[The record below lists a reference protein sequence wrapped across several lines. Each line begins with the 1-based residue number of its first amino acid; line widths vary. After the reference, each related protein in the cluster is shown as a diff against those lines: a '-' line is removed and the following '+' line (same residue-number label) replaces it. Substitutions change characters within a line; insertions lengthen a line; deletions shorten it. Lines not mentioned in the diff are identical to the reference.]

1 MISAHIKA
9 VIALS
14 VILIFSSIHC
24 HSKEKVGLVLSGGG
38 AKGIAHVGVIKALE
52 ENGIPVDYVAGTS
65 MGAIVGSL
73 YSCAWSPEEMMA
85 MFTSKDF
92 ADWSSGVIP
101 PGREYYFNKSDPTPK
116 WLSLNFNPKDTT
128 DMLAQILPSH
138 LISPIPMNIE
148 FLRIFSPYTEQ
159 SGGDFNKLM
168 VPFRC
173 VCSDVYHK
181 HKIVCKDGSLGD
193 AVRASMS
200 FPLVFK
206 PIEMDG
212 VLVYDGG
219 IYDNFPV
226 DVMVE
231 DFNPDFIIGV
241 SVSSPD
247 SKPIQGDV
255 YSQLEDMIIQ
265 NNSYTVPAERGVKI
279 QVPVLDF
286 GVLDF
291 GQAKEIYSIGYKTGL
306 SMVDSI
312 KKRISV
318 RENPDSLAAR
328 RRAFSKAT
336 PQVTFDSITVT
347 GARPNQARYLRY
359 LFEGRRDD
367 AVMTMDMVEDSYY
380 RAVTDGKLTDLLPQA
395 RFNSDGN
402 NMLLLKTTVKNPWE
416 IGVGGWISS
425 STNSM
430 LYIGAGYHT
439 LSFNSLD
446 IDLGAWVG
454 QSYYA
459 AQLSA
464 KFALRT
470 ELPSYMQLEGVVSR
484 QKYYDSELLFYQTS
498 TPSFITDVQGYFRA
512 RYCRALGHLAKGY
525 ASLAYGWER
534 DDYFPDNA
542 GDFANVNKDRSDYKI
557 AVVKAGVEYNT
568 LNDPMYPSSGKQW
581 LADITLAHED
591 NEFIPGENHS
601 GSIIRKGHFS
611 GLAELLWRHF
621 FPIHRKFKIGGYF
634 NGLFTIQ
641 NLYQNY
647 TATMV
652 HAAAFEPTPSTRNYF
667 NVAFRSDNYGAI
679 GIIPIW
685 TPYSRAQLR
694 GDFYAYCPLRHVV
707 ADAKGMAVFD
717 GWLRKPQ
724 FIGEMSAV
732 YNFPFASLSIYVNY
746 LSSPAHNWNFGINFG
761 LFFQAPKLLR

>member
-265 NNSYTVPAERGVKI
+265 NNSYTVPAERG
-279 QVPVLDF
+279 
-286 GVLDF
+286 
-291 GQAKEIYSIGYKTGL
+291 GQDTSA
-306 SMVDSI
+306 
-312 KKRISV
+312 
-318 RENPDSLAAR
+318 
-328 RRAFSKAT
+328 
-336 PQVTFDSITVT
+336 
-347 GARPNQARYLRY
+347 GA
-359 LFEGRRDD
+359 
-367 AVMTMDMVEDSYY
+367 
-380 RAVTDGKLTDLLPQA
+380 
-395 RFNSDGN
+395 
-402 NMLLLKTTVKNPWE
+402 
-416 IGVGGWISS
+416 
-425 STNSM
+425 
-430 LYIGAGYHT
+430 
-439 LSFNSLD
+439 
-446 IDLGAWVG
+446 
-454 QSYYA
+454 
-459 AQLSA
+459 
-464 KFALRT
+464 
-470 ELPSYMQLEGVVSR
+470 
-484 QKYYDSELLFYQTS
+484 
-498 TPSFITDVQGYFRA
+498 
-512 RYCRALGHLAKGY
+512 
-525 ASLAYGWER
+525 
-534 DDYFPDNA
+534 
-542 GDFANVNKDRSDYKI
+542 
-557 AVVKAGVEYNT
+557 
-568 LNDPMYPSSGKQW
+568 
-581 LADITLAHED
+581 
-591 NEFIPGENHS
+591 
-601 GSIIRKGHFS
+601 
-611 GLAELLWRHF
+611 
-621 FPIHRKFKIGGYF
+621 
-634 NGLFTIQ
+634 
-641 NLYQNY
+641 
-647 TATMV
+647 
-652 HAAAFEPTPSTRNYF
+652 
-667 NVAFRSDNYGAI
+667 
-679 GIIPIW
+679 
-685 TPYSRAQLR
+685 
-694 GDFYAYCPLRHVV
+694 
-707 ADAKGMAVFD
+707 
-717 GWLRKPQ
+717 
-724 FIGEMSAV
+724 
-732 YNFPFASLSIYVNY
+732 
-746 LSSPAHNWNFGINFG
+746 
-761 LFFQAPKLLR
+761 